1 MPRPGS
7 KKEWIFYKHLGKEKA
22 LAEFSNSKGQ
32 FVKDDLLIYVLD
44 LKGKM
49 IAHPKA
55 QLVGKD
61 FMGGKDAEGKTLAAD
76 IVKAAQ
82 EKESGWVDSTRENP
96 KTKKVEPKTIYF
108 EKVDDLIICSEAH
121 KK

>member
-1 MPRPGS
+1 
-7 KKEWIFYKHLGKEKA
+7 
-22 LAEFSNSKGQ
+22 
-32 FVKDDLLIYVLD
+32 
-44 LKGKM
+44 
-49 IAHPKA
+49 
-55 QLVGKD
+55 
-61 FMGGKDAEGKTLAAD
+61 MGGKDAEGKTLAAD